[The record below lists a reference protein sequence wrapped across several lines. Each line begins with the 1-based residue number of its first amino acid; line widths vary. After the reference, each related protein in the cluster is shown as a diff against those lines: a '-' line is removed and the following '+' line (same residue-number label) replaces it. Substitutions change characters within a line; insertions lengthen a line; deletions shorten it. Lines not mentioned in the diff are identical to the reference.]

1 MGDLGLA
8 SLYLVTGAMTAY
20 LVSMIAFAIDLTG
33 KAASRTPAMVAAG
46 AAAGGSGSGSG
57 SGAVTGQGSS
67 SVSQRK
73 AARVG
78 MSTFWVA
85 TGLLLVGLVT
95 RGIAAG
101 RVPWANMYEFTLVG
115 ILVASFVFLG
125 IQRTRDVRYVG
136 TFVAGAGVVGL
147 FLALTVLYVAAE
159 PVQPILENYWLVIH
173 VAVATAGMGVFGVG
187 AVFSG
192 LQIAK
197 DRAVASG
204 KEQGRVLSSLPA
216 ADVMDRL
223 AYRINAVGFVLW
235 TFTLISGAIWAEHA
249 WSRYWGWDPKEVV
262 SLIIWVIYA
271 AYLHARATRGWE
283 GRKASWFSII
293 GFIATLVNFYGVNL
307 FVNSLHSY
315 SGL

>member
-1 MGDLGLA
+1 M
-8 SLYLVTGAMTAY
+8 
-20 LVSMIAFAIDLTG
+20 
-33 KAASRTPAMVAAG
+33 
-46 AAAGGSGSGSG
+46 
-57 SGAVTGQGSS
+57 
-67 SVSQRK
+67 
-73 AARVG
+73 
-78 MSTFWVA
+78 
-85 TGLLLVGLVT
+85 T
-95 RGIAAG
+95 RGLAAG

-147 FLALTVLYVAAE
+147 FLALTVLYVDAE

-197 DRAVASG
+197 DRAVTSG